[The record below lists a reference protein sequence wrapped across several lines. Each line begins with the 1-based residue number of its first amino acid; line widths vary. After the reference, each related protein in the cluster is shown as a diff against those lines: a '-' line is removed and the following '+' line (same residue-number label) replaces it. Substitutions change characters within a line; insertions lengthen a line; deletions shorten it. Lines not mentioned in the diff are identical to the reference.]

1 MHTVSHVASLH
12 EHLHAWRRNG
22 EVIALVP
29 TMGNLHAGH
38 LHLVAEAQR
47 EARRVV
53 VSLFVNPLQFGPTED
68 FAAYPRTIEEDSARL
83 RALGVDVLFMPTV
96 ADMYPRPTQAL
107 TYVEVPVLSDELCGR
122 FRPGHFRGVAT
133 VVMKLFNLVQP
144 DVALFGEKD
153 FQQLMVIRRMVADL
167 NFPIRIVGAPT
178 VREGD
183 GLAMSSRNS
192 YLSADERRQAGQLYA
207 RLRWVAEAL
216 TQGRRD
222 FTEIEQTCS
231 RALEH
236 AGFTVDYVAIRR
248 REDLGIPSTADSALV
263 VLAAARLGR
272 ARLIDNLRVDLDQG
286 S

>member
-1 MHTVSHVASLH
+1 MHTVSDVANLY
-12 EHLHAWRRNG
+12 EQLHAWRRNG
-22 EVIALVP
+22 ESIALVP

-38 LHLVAEAQR
+38 LHLVEEAQR

-83 RALGVDVLFMPTV
+83 KALGVDVLFMPTV
-96 ADMYPRPTQAL
+96 ADMYPCPAQAL
-107 TYVEVPVLSDELCGR
+107 TYVEVPALSDELCGQ

-167 NFPIRIVGAPT
+167 NLPIRIVGVPT
-178 VREGD
+178 VREAD
-183 GLAMSSRNS
+183 GLAMSSRNG
-192 YLSADERRQAGQLYA
+192 YLSVDERRQAGQLYA
-207 RLRWVAEAL
+207 QLRWVAEEL

-222 FTEIEQTCS
+222 FTAIEQACS

-248 REDLGIPSTADSALV
+248 REDLGLPAAADSALV
-263 VLAAARLGR
+263 ALAAARLGR
-272 ARLIDNLRVDLDQG
+272 ARLIDNLRVDLD
-286 S
+286 

>member
-1 MHTVSHVASLH
+1 MHTVSDVANLY
-12 EHLHAWRRNG
+12 EQLHAWRRNG
-22 EVIALVP
+22 EIIALVP

-38 LHLVAEAQR
+38 LHLVEEAQR

-83 RALGVDVLFMPTV
+83 KALGVDVLFMPTV
-96 ADMYPRPTQAL
+96 ADMYPRPAQAL
-107 TYVEVPVLSDELCGR
+107 TYVEVPALSDELCGQ

-167 NFPIRIVGAPT
+167 NLPIRIVGVPT
-178 VREGD
+178 VREAD
-183 GLAMSSRNS
+183 GLAMSSRNG
-192 YLSADERRQAGQLYA
+192 YLSVDERRQAGQLYA
-207 RLRWVAEAL
+207 QLRWVAEEL

-222 FTEIEQTCS
+222 FTAIEQACS

-248 REDLGIPSTADSALV
+248 REDLGLPAAADSALV
-263 VLAAARLGR
+263 ALAAARLGR
-272 ARLIDNLRVDLDQG
+272 ARLIDNLRVDLD
-286 S
+286 